1 MVEMGLKFM
10 LFGIFTGFCS
20 IVPLIVTG
28 DANTEDGL
36 LQLPGYLAKLF
47 QVFTAMMI
55 VLALGEVIVGL
66 IMVGMGVLL

>member
-1 MVEMGLKFM
+1 MVEMGLNFII
-10 LFGIFTGFCS
+10 FGILTGFATVIPIT
-20 IVPLIVTG
+20 IVG

-55 VLALGEVIVGL
+55 VLALAGVIVGL
-66 IMVGMGVLL
+66 TMVGMGVIL